1 VGVGKLMQV
10 KSSHQQKI
18 KRYEKT
24 VIYPAMPYGEH

>member
-1 VGVGKLMQV
+1 MANGELMKE

-24 VIYPAMPYGEH
+24 FIYPAMPYGEH